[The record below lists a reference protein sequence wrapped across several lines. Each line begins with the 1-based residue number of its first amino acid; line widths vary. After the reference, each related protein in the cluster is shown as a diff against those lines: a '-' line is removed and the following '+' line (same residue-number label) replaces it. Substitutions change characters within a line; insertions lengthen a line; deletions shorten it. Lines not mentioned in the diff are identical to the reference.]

1 MRKSLY
7 ATVTGV
13 AVTLML
19 AACSSGGTQAGD
31 STPSASPPANSTGA
45 SAPAAG
51 ADLTPVII
59 RFGQLP
65 YLDYGAWAIAEAN
78 GYLKDEGITL
88 EYSTFEVEQP
98 MFEAMIGGS
107 IDVGDSGDTPFI
119 LSAAKAPELRLL
131 SMASIFTGYSI
142 MSRNGAFKTY
152 EEVLPEVGGDREKAL
167 AEVCGQ
173 LKDKTVILP
182 GGASFTPVLNT
193 CLGYAG
199 LTLADVKTIDV
210 DPVEGA
216 AAFIRGDGDFYTDGL
231 PQRFRLEKEGM
242 VNMVSGNELSGGA
255 IDAAGI
261 ATTQAFLDA
270 NPGIAERLMR
280 AWYRATDFLAS
291 DEDAGV
297 KIMTDWVNNLAG
309 GDMTVDDGKRF
320 LGDLVKLPTYAESGP
335 LFFDDPASRFY
346 YKTRL
351 QFVLDY
357 FGKAEGLDTS
367 AINIDT
373 LVPAPQIFPNSA
385 P

>member
-1 MRKSLY
+1 MKKSLY
-7 ATVTGV
+7 AAVTGLT
-13 AVTLML
+13 VTLML
-19 AACSSGGTQAGD
+19 AACSSGGTQAE
-31 STPSASPPANSTGA
+31 SSTGSAAPVA
-45 SAPAAG
+45 SSAEA
-51 ADLTPVII
+51 TPVTI

-65 YLDYGAWAIAEAN
+65 YLDYGPWAIAEAN

-142 MSRNGAFKTY
+142 MTRPGTFKTY
-152 EEVLPEVGGDREKAL
+152 EEVLLEVGGDREKAL

-199 LTLADVKTIDV
+199 LTLDDVKTIDI

-231 PQRFRLEKEGM
+231 PQRFRLEQEGM

-255 IDAAGI
+255 MDAAGI

-270 NPGIAERLMR
+270 NPGVAERLMR
-280 AWYRATDFLAS
+280 AWYRATDFIAS
-291 DEDAGV
+291 DEDAAV
-297 KIMTDWVNNLAG
+297 TIMTDWVNGLSG
-309 GDMTVDDGKRF
+309 SDMTLEDGKRF

-335 LFFDDPASRFY
+335 LFFDDPASPFY
-346 YKTRL
+346 YKNRL

-367 AINIDT
+367 AIDVDT
-373 LVPAPQIFPNSA
+373 LVPAPQIFPNAA